1 MLSVFVLGAGLSI
14 GAAAADSA
22 SLPPLPIAPVVV
34 EAAPLQS
41 AGHLVLAANGLSGLD
56 SESFDHLLSLT
67 GYQVDTA
74 RDGDA
79 AVPRIYAAS
88 MPPDMAAIASSDDRK
103 RIFIKLMLPLVL
115 DANERLLVD
124 RARLLYLAARE
135 DSGLT
140 VSFTERRWRAAMYE
154 AYGVEPGD
162 RDELLARVDVIP
174 PSMMLAQA
182 AQETGWG
189 TSRFVHEG
197 NALFGQRIWEAGAGM
212 VPDARASGENH
223 EVRAFDGLRESVF
236 AYMVNLNS
244 HDAYASFRDLRAFY
258 RDTDRALDGYL
269 MATGLDGYSEE
280 GQAYVDKIRAIIR
293 SNDLTDFDSA
303 RLADLAL

>member
-14 GAAAADSA
+14 GAAAVDSV
-22 SLPPLPIAPVVV
+22 SLPALPIAPVVV

-56 SESFDHLLSLT
+56 SDSFDRLLSLT
-67 GYQVDTA
+67 GYQVDAA
-74 RDGDA
+74 REGES
-79 AVPRIYAAS
+79 AVPRVYAAA
-88 MPPDMAAIASSDDRK
+88 MPVDMATIESSDERK

-115 DANERLLVD
+115 DANERLLMD
-124 RARLLYLAARE
+124 RAHLLYLAALE
-135 DSGLT
+135 DSGQSP
-140 VSFTERRWRAAMYE
+140 SFTDRRWLATMYE
-154 AYGVEPGD
+154 AYGVEPGE

-212 VPDARASGENH
+212 VPDARASGQSH
-223 EVRAFDGLRESVF
+223 EVRAFDGLRDSVF

-244 HDAYASFRDLRAFY
+244 HAAYEPFRDMRAFY
-258 RDTDRALDGYL
+258 RETGRSLDGYL

-280 GQAYVDKIRAIIR
+280 GQAYVNKIRAIIR

-303 RLADLAL
+303 RLTDLAI